1 MPSPTPFG
9 NPMKSQFLIDPNYR
23 NLNHGSFGTYP
34 IPLLE
39 TQQTLQKSLEA
50 APDIFIRYTQP
61 PLIDESRAVL
71 ANLLNVPVSDC
82 VLVRNATTGVNTVLH
97 NLAITRELTSNDV
110 VIYFETVYGAI
121 ERTLLALRESWG
133 VQLRKVKYSFPLEEG
148 ELVRRFKAVVE
159 DVKKQGLNPK
169 VAVFETVISN
179 PGIRFPF
186 KEVTKLCR
194 ELGIL
199 SCIDGAHGVG
209 MFDLDL
215 GRLGCDFFTSN
226 CHKWLYTPRSC
237 AVLYVLERN
246 QRFIRTSLPTSW
258 GYIPLSPPPA
268 RTLSAATSSYSSSNS
283 VGEEDEKLLPSV
295 LPDNGKSPFI
305 TLFEFTGTTDD
316 SAYSCVPAAMK
327 FRKDVCGGEKKI
339 YTYLEELAGV
349 AGDVVASALGTD
361 VLRTF
366 RGEKGGL
373 GCSMVN
379 VRLPIRVSDSE
390 VRKNGEKEEGIVT
403 VRSADVSPLA
413 HYLHEKLIE
422 KGTFVPCFQH
432 GEWFYTRLS
441 AQIYLEKSDFVWLG
455 DELKEILTGVEGF
468 LRTLKVPR
476 ANL

>member
-9 NPMKSQFLIDPNYR
+9 NPMKSQFLIGPNYR

-34 IPLLE
+34 ISLLE
-39 TQQTLQKSLEA
+39 AQQTLQKSLEA

-61 PLIDESRAVL
+61 PLLDKSRAVL

-110 VIYFETVYGAI
+110 VIYFETVYGAV

-133 VQLRKVKYSFPLEEG
+133 VQLRKVKYAFPLEEG
-148 ELVRRFKAVVE
+148 ELIARFKAVVE
-159 DVKKQGLNPK
+159 GVKRQGLNPK

-186 KEVTKLCR
+186 EEVTALCKK
-194 ELGIL
+194 LGIL

-209 MFDLDL
+209 MINLDL

-237 AVLYVLERN
+237 AVLYVPERN

-258 GYIPLSPPPA
+258 GYIPPTPPPVPA
-268 RTLSAATSSYSSSNS
+268 FSTAASSSSNS
-283 VGEEDEKLLPSV
+283 VGEEGEELLPSV

-327 FRKDVCGGEKKI
+327 FRKEVCGGEEKI
-339 YTYLEELAGV
+339 YSYLEELAGE
-349 AGDVVASALGTD
+349 AGNVVANALGTD
-361 VLRTF
+361 ILRAVK
-366 RGEKGGL
+366 GGKGGL

-379 VRLPIRVSDSE
+379 VRLPIRVSDE
-390 VRKNGEKEEGIVT
+390 DERQKKRDGIVT

-455 DELKEILTGVEGF
+455 DVLKEILGGAEGF
-468 LRTLKVPR
+468 LGTLKVPR